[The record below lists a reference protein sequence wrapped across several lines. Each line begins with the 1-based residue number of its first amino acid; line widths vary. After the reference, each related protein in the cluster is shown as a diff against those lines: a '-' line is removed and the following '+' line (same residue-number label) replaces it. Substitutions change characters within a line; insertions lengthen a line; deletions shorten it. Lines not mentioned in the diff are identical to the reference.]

1 MVDTGERATTPRRR
15 RFEAVHKWSATAA
28 GVVALALSLYNF
40 AELQRKPTIDV
51 TLPHLLRIGLAGKD
65 TKFQIQPTV
74 STRFK
79 TQDVEVIRDARFQLT
94 PTGSISSSRRPVF
107 YWRETG
113 AYAYDFTSDQV
124 NFKWT
129 SDPAPFIVSQE
140 KPQQPTFVFQAANWS
155 LEPGRYEGSIQMSRS
170 ENHNLLTKNFCL
182 IISKK
187 SATEIRSGDPRTI
200 YFFRNDLPKFTSSNK
215 SSGCYVRETD

>member
-1 MVDTGERATTPRRR
+1 MVDSSEEATTSRRR
-15 RFEAVHKWSATAA
+15 RFEAVHKWAATAA

-65 TKFQIQPTV
+65 IKFQVQPTV
-74 STRFK
+74 ATRFK
-79 TQDVEVIRDARFQLT
+79 TQDVEVIRDGRLQLT

-107 YWRETG
+107 YWSETG
-113 AYAYDFTSDQV
+113 TYVYDFASDSINYRWV
-124 NFKWT
+124 G
-129 SDPAPFIVSQE
+129 DPAPFIVSQD
-140 KPQQPTFVFQAANWS
+140 KPQQPTFVFKANNWS
-155 LEPGRYEGSIQMSRS
+155 FQPGRYDGSLQLSRS
-170 ENHNLLTKNFCL
+170 ENHNPLTKKFCL
-182 IISKK
+182 IISKN
-187 SATEIRSGDPRTI
+187 AANEIRSGDPRAI